1 MREEIEQ
8 VEVWVRDG
16 AEGRAILRRA
26 AHLFVDALH
35 CIPAATICRLLLS
48 PATRSLILL
57 RVSPLHHSR
66 PLLARLLVLAHFSP
80 TYALFSQY
88 PPRTLPV
95 LAARSCRLLESH
107 RRPAQLFLFC
117 PLFGSLSFSFLYL
130 QPAAATPAPTVSL
143 PYPYPKP
150 YPYPYFYPFFYFY
163 PYSYPNPYPYPYPF
177 SYLYS

>member
-57 RVSPLHHSR
+57 RVSPLHHLS
-66 PLLARLLVLAHFSP
+66 PLARPFTCTRSLLSHIRSPLAVSTSHPAS
-80 TYALFSQY
+80 A
-88 PPRTLPV
+88 
-95 LAARSCRLLESH
+95 CR
-107 RRPAQLFLFC
+107 
-117 PLFGSLSFSFLYL
+117 
-130 QPAAATPAPTVSL
+130 
-143 PYPYPKP
+143 PK
-150 YPYPYFYPFFYFY
+150 
-163 PYSYPNPYPYPYPF
+163 
-177 SYLYS
+177 L